1 MTKSKH
7 NKWLIEFGSKHRLF
21 RKRGEKYDVLEFERY
36 SYTEGHMK
44 AVCVLIQENLTEDL
58 LSNKIK
64 KVYPPNHK
72 RWNNS
77 FFGYC
82 VPATFALLYLMDTD
96 DLEPVRGEDA
106 SGEGHWWLKDVHSK
120 QKYDPTCE
128 QFPTHKELEE
138 VYLTGKPRGYFGFG
152 EMPASRFL
160 DLMQKVQPESKRW
173 ITDDYKET
181 PTSS

>member
-7 NKWLIEFGSKHRLF
+7 NKWFIEFGSKHRFF

-36 SYTEGHMK
+36 SYTEGHMN
-44 AVCVLIQENLTEDL
+44 AVCDLIQNNLTEDL
-58 LSNKIK
+58 LSNKIT
-64 KVYPPNHK
+64 KVYPPSHK

-106 SGEGHWWLKDVHSK
+106 SGEGHWWLQDVHSK
-120 QKYDPTCE
+120 QKYDPTCD
-128 QFPTHKELEE
+128 QFPTQKELED
-138 VYLTGKPRGYFGFG
+138 VYDTGRPRGYFGFG

>member
-36 SYTEGHMK
+36 SYTEGHMN
-44 AVCVLIQENLTEDL
+44 AVCDLIQNNLTEDL
-58 LSNKIK
+58 LSNKIT
-64 KVYPPNHK
+64 KVYPPSHK

-138 VYLTGKPRGYFGFG
+138 VYLTGKPRGYYGFG
-152 EMPASRFL
+152 EMPASRFFT
-160 DLMQKVQPESKRW
+160 LMQKVQTTSKRW
-173 ITDDYKET
+173 ITDDYKKT
-181 PTSS
+181 PISS